1 MDQDNWLDIDKV
13 EKEYVLQSSE
23 VDDTTNNKYYLNV
36 SAIETNRQKLNKLTN
51 EEETVDYFHE
61 NDLF

>member
-1 MDQDNWLDIDKV
+1 
-13 EKEYVLQSSE
+13 